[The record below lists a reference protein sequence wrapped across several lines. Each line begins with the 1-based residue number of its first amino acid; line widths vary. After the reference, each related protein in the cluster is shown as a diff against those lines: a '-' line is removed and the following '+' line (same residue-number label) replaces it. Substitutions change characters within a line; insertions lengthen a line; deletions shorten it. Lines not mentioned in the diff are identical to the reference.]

1 MIAFR
6 YRTGGVLFVMGL
18 VTAAARAAE
27 VRLDDGLSVQ
37 SGDYRFRLG
46 GRVMWDADSFDGAL
60 NRDHDGERRFD
71 AYLRRARIELSADVH
86 PDVSLQFDVDVHDG
100 AEVHTAGIEYR
111 GWSWADV
118 FVGRTKE
125 PFGLEEL
132 TSSNA
137 ISTIERN
144 WFTEATDAD
153 GQPHFGVLLSG
164 RVGPLGWAAGVFNP
178 EGNPEREDGGDRF
191 AVTGRLF
198 GTPILSGARV
208 LHLGAAY
215 TDRNLD
221 QPLDAA
227 GFELDVA
234 EGGGELD
241 SATLQIAEDRQLG
254 LEALYID
261 GRFSVQAEAFRR
273 DMPGAD
279 GGPDGRVDD
288 WYLQATWTV
297 TGESRGYKRD
307 EGVPDM
313 IEPSGRRGAVE
324 LVAKID
330 RIRFDVDGRPD
341 QKVDGLLL
349 GANWYPIRHVK
360 LMANVIRVSSD
371 GVVGRGEDD
380 DATVFSTRVQ
390 FAF

>member
-1 MIAFR
+1 MVALGSR
-6 YRTGGVLFVMGL
+6 ATGLLLGL
-18 VTAAARAAE
+18 ALATTAARAAD
-27 VRLDDGLSVQ
+27 VQLGDGLTVQ
-37 SGDYRFRLG
+37 SGDYRFELG

-60 NRDHDGERRFD
+60 NRDHDGDRRFD
-71 AYLRRARIELSADVH
+71 AYLRRARIELSAEVH
-86 PDVSLQFDVDVHDG
+86 PDVTLELDVDVDDG

-144 WFTEATDAD
+144 WSSAATDAD
-153 GQPHFGVLLSG
+153 GQPNFGVLLSG
-164 RVGPLGWAAGVFNP
+164 RVGPLGWAAGIFNP
-178 EGNPEREDGGDRF
+178 EGSPEREDGGDRF
-191 AVTGRLF
+191 AFTGRLF
-198 GTPILSGARV
+198 GTPISSGARV

-221 QPLDAA
+221 QPLEAV
-227 GFELDVA
+227 GFELDIA
-234 EGGGELD
+234 EGGGALD
-241 SATLQIAEDRQLG
+241 SATLRIDEDRQLD
-254 LEALYID
+254 LEVLYID
-261 GRFSVQAEAFRR
+261 GQFSVQAEAFRR
-273 DMPGAD
+273 EMPGAD
-279 GGPDGRVDD
+279 GGPDGRVDHQ
-288 WYLQATWTV
+288 YLQATWTL
-297 TGESRGYKRD
+297 TGESRGYKQN
-307 EGVPDM
+307 EGVPGM
-313 IEPSGRRGAVE
+313 IEPSGRRGALE

-330 RIRFDVDGRPD
+330 RMRFDVEGRPD
-341 QKVDGLLL
+341 QRVDGLLL

-371 GVVGRGEDD
+371 DVVGPGEDD